1 MSSNPHD
8 ALFKDVFGDPAHARG
23 ALRSVMPP
31 ALAEALDWSSL
42 ARQPGS
48 FVDPALREQ
57 HTDLLF
63 SVTWRSGGAA
73 LIFFLFE
80 HQSTVDPAM
89 GYRLLRYQ
97 LRIWERWRA
106 TRPDEKRLPAILPV
120 VLYHGTSPWSAPRSF
135 SALFD
140 LPSHVRPAIERSM
153 VNFDY
158 IVDDLS
164 AIRDDELRARAAL
177 TALGKLVELCFKHS
191 RNRDEFLEL
200 LEGWGALMHEV
211 MDAPNG
217 LEALRHVMGYIL
229 QVHDH
234 KASVIAAVVER
245 AAGPEAK
252 EAIMTEGERLI
263 QQGVQ
268 QGIQQGVQQGQRDLL
283 LLVLK
288 GRFGT
293 AVDAEAELRLATASA
308 EQLARWAL
316 RFHAAASLSELFAG

>member
-1 MSSNPHD
+1 MRVVN
-8 ALFKDVFGDPAHARG
+8 
-23 ALRSVMPP
+23 PP
-31 ALAEALDWSSL
+31 AEDQYYYANATTLA
-42 ARQPGS
+42 GG
-48 FVDPALREQ
+48 FGNVV
-57 HTDLLF
+57 
-63 SVTWRSGGAA
+63 SVRICLVVA
-73 LIFFLFE
+73 
-80 HQSTVDPAM
+80 ST
-89 GYRLLRYQ
+89 
-97 LRIWERWRA
+97 
-106 TRPDEKRLPAILPV
+106 
-120 VLYHGTSPWSAPRSF
+120 
-135 SALFD
+135 
-140 LPSHVRPAIERSM
+140 
-153 VNFDY
+153 N
-158 IVDDLS
+158 
-164 AIRDDELRARAAL
+164 
-177 TALGKLVELCFKHS
+177 
-191 RNRDEFLEL
+191 
-200 LEGWGALMHEV
+200 EV

-263 QQGVQ
+263 QQGVQQGVQ